1 MLEMAVIG
9 AGAIAK
15 THMKAVLNNPETEL
29 KAICDLNLEK
39 AQKAVELLGIA
50 DKVKVYTD
58 YMEMAVQEK
67 LDAVIVVTD
76 DKSHR
81 PITVDL
87 LEQGVH
93 VLCEKPM
100 ALNVEDCK
108 AMIHTAKTSGKTLM
122 IGQICRFAPSFKRAK
137 QLIEDGA
144 IGELFFVE
152 SEYVH
157 DYSIK
162 GDQDWRVDPDRHPI
176 VGGGCHA
183 VDLLRWIAGNPEEV
197 MAYANHKMLPT
208 WPIDDCTIAI
218 MKFPN
223 DVVGKVLC
231 SIGCKRDYSMK
242 SKFYGTKGTIL
253 CDNTSSELI
262 LYTVE
267 KDENGKDKPGGVPQ
281 SIDVHAES
289 HNTVGELAEF
299 VDVVLGKKEL
309 AMSGEEGASTVAACL
324 AAVESAK
331 IGLPVKVD
339 YHF

>member
-1 MLEMAVIG
+1 
-9 AGAIAK
+9 
-15 THMKAVLNNPETEL
+15 
-29 KAICDLNLEK
+29 
-39 AQKAVELLGIA
+39 
-50 DKVKVYTD
+50 
-58 YMEMAVQEK
+58 
-67 LDAVIVVTD
+67 
-76 DKSHR
+76 
-81 PITVDL
+81 
-87 LEQGVH
+87 
-93 VLCEKPM
+93 
-100 ALNVEDCK
+100 
-108 AMIHTAKTSGKTLM
+108 
-122 IGQICRFAPSFKRAK
+122 
-137 QLIEDGA
+137 
-144 IGELFFVE
+144 
-152 SEYVH
+152 
-157 DYSIK
+157 
-162 GDQDWRVDPDRHPI
+162 
-176 VGGGCHA
+176 
-183 VDLLRWIAGNPEEV
+183 
-197 MAYANHKMLPT
+197 
-208 WPIDDCTIAI
+208 

-267 KDENGKDKPGGVPQ
+267 KDENGKDKPCGVPQ